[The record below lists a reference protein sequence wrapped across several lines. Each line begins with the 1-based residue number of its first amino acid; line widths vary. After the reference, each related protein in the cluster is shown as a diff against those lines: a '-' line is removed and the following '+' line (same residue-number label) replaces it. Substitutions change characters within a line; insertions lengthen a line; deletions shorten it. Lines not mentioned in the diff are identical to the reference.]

1 LLLVQENAVRKI
13 PPPRRP
19 ACMKAMKTM
28 NTPSSPLKSAEE
40 TFLFPGRATDTDVNV
55 LAAGAGDANTAYL
68 GFSARSE
75 TGQDVEY
82 IRWHL
87 YDHVPEQPRIP
98 AVRNGQRWVSTPECR
113 AARRAQEAPFD
124 RADHAVQYLFAEP
137 AVETLKT
144 FMELGRALAAAGRQ
158 PLSLPR
164 LQSGAYAVVDRR
176 ANPRGTLGA
185 YAVPWR
191 PASGIYLTV
200 ETMPP
205 DNEAWAA
212 HSEAL
217 GRLVELD
224 GVTGAWRYAG
234 YPQQLPFLRSDP
246 SELVTVFYLYGD
258 PVATAGPL
266 GDLLE
271 RQWEATGRRARFAA
285 PFHVVCPTDLDRY
298 LP

>member
-1 LLLVQENAVRKI
+1 
-13 PPPRRP
+13 
-19 ACMKAMKTM
+19 M
-28 NTPSSPLKSAEE
+28 NTSRSPQSPAEE
-40 TFLFPGRATDTDVNV
+40 TFLFPGRATDADASI
-55 LAAGAGDANTAYL
+55 LAAGAGDATAAYL

-75 TGQDVEY
+75 TAQDAEY

-98 AVRNGQRWVSTPECR
+98 GVRNGQRWVSTPDCR
-113 AARRAQEAPFD
+113 AARRAQDAPFD
-124 RADHAVQYLFAEP
+124 QVDHAVQYLFAEP
-137 AVETLKT
+137 AIETMRT
-144 FMELGRALAAAGRQ
+144 FMDLGRSLAAAGRQ

-164 LQSGAYAVVDRR
+164 VQSGAYVVLDRR

-200 ETMPP
+200 EKTPQ

-212 HSEAL
+212 HSQAL

-224 GVTGAWRYAG
+224 GVAGAWRYAG
-234 YPQQLPFLRSDP
+234 MRQELPFRSDP
-246 SELVTVFYLYGD
+246 NELVTVFYLYDD

-271 RQWEATGRRARFAA
+271 RQWEAAGSRASFAA
-285 PFHVVCPTDLDRY
+285 PFHVVCPTALDRY